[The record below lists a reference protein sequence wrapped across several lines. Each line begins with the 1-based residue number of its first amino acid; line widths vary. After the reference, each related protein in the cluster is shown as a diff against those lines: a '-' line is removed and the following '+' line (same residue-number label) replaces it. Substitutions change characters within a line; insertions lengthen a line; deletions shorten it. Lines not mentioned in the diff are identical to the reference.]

1 MDLRRLNHL
10 VTLADVRHFGRAAE
24 RCHLSQ
30 PAFSRSV
37 AAAEQ
42 ELGLQLFN
50 RTTPEVTCT
59 HAGLFVVERARKL
72 LFESRCLQRDV
83 SMYRERQ
90 IGDIAFGVGPFP
102 AATLLA
108 ALLSEMRRSYP
119 GIHARVEVNNAT
131 HLTAHLRAELLDF
144 VVADMRNIELADDLI
159 ATPLGR
165 LEAVMCVRAGHPL
178 AGHDASLAAVAAHG
192 LASVKAPDAVLLALG
207 QLVGLPIGQ
216 PLELAITCDDI
227 QVLKQ
232 VALVTDTVAVC
243 PKEGVVEELSSGR
256 LVPIR
261 VTDVPPLYAE
271 MGVVSLRGRAF
282 SAMAEFAVG
291 YLGTL
296 IRPVPG

>member
-10 VTLADVRHFGRAAE
+10 VILAEVRHFGRAAE

-30 PAFSRSV
+30 PAFSRSI

-50 RTTPEVTCT
+50 RGTPEVTCT
-59 HAGLFVVERARKL
+59 HAGQFVVERASKL

-102 AATLLA
+102 AATLLS

-119 GIHARVEVNNAT
+119 GIHSRVEVNNAD
-131 HLTAHLRAELLDF
+131 HLTVHLRAELLDF
-144 VVADMRNIELADDLI
+144 FVADMRNIALADDLC
-159 ATPLGR
+159 ATPIGR
-165 LEAVMCVRAGHPL
+165 LEAMMCVRPGHPL
-178 AGHDASLAAVAAHG
+178 AGRDATLAAVAAHG

-207 QLVGLPIGQ
+207 QLVGLPTGQ
-216 PLELAITCDDI
+216 ALQLAITCDDI
-227 QVLKQ
+227 QVLKN
-232 VALVTDTVAVC
+232 VAMATDTVAVC
-243 PKEGVVEELSSGR
+243 PKGGVADELASGR
-256 LVPIR
+256 LLPIQ
-261 VTDVPPLYAE
+261 VTDIPPLFAD

-296 IRPVPG
+296 IRPVTG